1 MCSHKLIALM
11 RVDVGSCGKEV
22 GCIAE
27 EEVVSASIDEVLDV
41 PGGSVLEGMPK
52 SAVVVPESI
61 LSGVAI
67 LRRTRRAGSEH
78 VVMNIAV

>member
-1 MCSHKLIALM
+1 MYSHKLIALI
-11 RVDVGSCGKEV
+11 RVDVDSCGKEV
-22 GCIAE
+22 GCVAE
-27 EEVVSASIDEVLDV
+27 EEVVSVYIDEALDAAV
-41 PGGSVLEGMPK
+41 GSVLGGMPK
-52 SAVVVPESI
+52 SAVVVPEST